1 MERNSEKVGFYN
13 KLENVLRGGKGM
25 GMEVGVDELRAV
37 KYFQKLLVV
46 SLLRTLWI
54 MRSEK
59 TIWDLSR
66 MKEDQDY
73 RW

>member
-1 MERNSEKVGFYN
+1 
-13 KLENVLRGGKGM
+13 M